1 MYLRLSHSLN
11 LHDHAFPGA
20 PTMKLMPFEVI
31 GKDGAVCN
39 TFRVE
44 LFNHYGTHMDGPN
57 HFDPEGKQ
65 LWQVPQEMFF
75 SESPLLLDIP
85 KGEGESVMPD
95 ELLVHDEAIKQADML
110 FLRSGFEAVRTE
122 DNLRYSQRGPSVSA
136 ATAQLIVTR
145 WPHLKAVGLDWISLS
160 SPLALEDGI
169 RAHQIM
175 LGGNGNKPVLII
187 EVVALADVEADRLEQ
202 VLCVPLFI
210 QGIDSA
216 PVTIFAKMKDI

>member
-110 FLRSGFEAVRTE
+110 FLRSGFEAVRT
-122 DNLRYSQRGPSVSA
+122 
-136 ATAQLIVTR
+136 
-145 WPHLKAVGLDWISLS
+145 
-160 SPLALEDGI
+160 
-169 RAHQIM
+169 
-175 LGGNGNKPVLII
+175 
-187 EVVALADVEADRLEQ
+187 
-202 VLCVPLFI
+202 
-210 QGIDSA
+210 
-216 PVTIFAKMKDI
+216 